1 MKLILFFSTI
11 MTFVLSC
18 GDNTSKDGQLKTTS
32 GFPYVMVK
40 DVAGDPPGSGDKIR
54 FFITVRHNG
63 AVVAEE
69 DFTGTLPDISAL
81 SSPKPETELLYLLSP
96 GDSAIMTL
104 MGDHLNVVQIQGLGS
119 NDTVTYHI
127 GYQELV
133 HTKEHL
139 AAVENTYQQLLGYL
153 NETLEAK
160 QNNSLG
166 DDLVVWENGM
176 KSVLHKKGEGWTPG
190 PGAEV
195 AVHFVSALSNGKIFS
210 DTKRLGEPFKF
221 TIGEG
226 QTIQGWA
233 EMILSLQEGAIM
245 TAFIP
250 SDLGYG
256 VEGVEGVVPPNE
268 DLIYSIE
275 VVSIK
280 EVAAIKPLPSF

>member
-1 MKLILFFSTI
+1 MKLTLFITAI

-18 GDNTSKDGQLKTTS
+18 GDNTSKDGSLKTTS

-40 DVAGDPPGSGDKIR
+40 DVAGDTPASGDKIR

-63 AVVAEE
+63 TVVAEE

-81 SSPKPETELLYLLSP
+81 AAPKPETELLYLLSP

-104 MGDHLNVVQIQGLGS
+104 MGDHLKLVQIQGLGA

-127 GYQELV
+127 GYQNLV

-139 AAVENTYQQLLGYL
+139 AAVENTYQQLLGHL
-153 NETLEAK
+153 NKTLEAK
-160 QNNSLG
+160 QNNTLG

-195 AVHFVSALSNGKIFS
+195 AVHFVASLSNGKIFS

-233 EMILSLQEGAIM
+233 EMILAMQEGAVM

-256 VEGVEGVVPPNE
+256 VEGYEGVVPPNE

-280 EVAAIKPLPSF
+280 EGATIKPLPSF